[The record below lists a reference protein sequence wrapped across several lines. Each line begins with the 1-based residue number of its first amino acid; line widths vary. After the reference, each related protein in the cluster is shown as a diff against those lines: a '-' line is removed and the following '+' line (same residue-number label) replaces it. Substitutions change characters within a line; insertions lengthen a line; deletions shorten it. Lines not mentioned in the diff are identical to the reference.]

1 MNRET
6 LNNLVLQNPSS
17 GGKGG
22 GLYLFH
28 NTSEQC
34 SKITTEIYSTSFSSA
49 IKLLHKDLRTPIYN
63 IYGFVRFADEIVDTF
78 HNYHKQQL
86 LEEFKTETYN
96 ALERGISLNPVLH
109 SFQLTVNKY
118 QVDKK
123 LIEAFFKSM
132 EADLSKAQYD
142 AEGYAAYIYGS
153 AEVVGLMCLY
163 IFCEGDKTM
172 YQKLKPAAQSL
183 GAAFQKVNFLRDVKA
198 DYQELNRTYF
208 PNMDFKNFTPSM
220 KLQIEN
226 EIATDFINAYQGILN
241 LPVKAR
247 FGVYVA
253 YKYYLSLFKKIKKV
267 QPAKIMEQRIRIPN
281 YSKMFIL
288 AKAGIRTQFNI
299 L

>member
-1 MNRET
+1 MMH
-6 LNNLVLQNPSS
+6 
-17 GGKGG
+17 
-22 GLYLFH
+22 LFH
-28 NTSEQC
+28 NTSQQC
-34 SKITTEIYSTSFSSA
+34 SKITTEMYSTSFSSS
-49 IKLLHKDLRTPIYN
+49 IRLLHKDLHTPIYN

-78 HNYHKQQL
+78 HDFDKQL
-86 LEEFKTETYN
+86 LLNEFKTETYN
-96 ALERGISLNPVLH
+96 ALQRGISLNPVLH
-109 SFQLTVNKY
+109 SFQITVNEYGIEKN
-118 QVDKK
+118 

-132 EADLSKAQYD
+132 ELDLSKAQYD
-142 AEGYAAYIYGS
+142 ADGYAEYIYGS

-163 IFCEGDKTM
+163 VFCQGDKAM
-172 YQKLKPAAQSL
+172 YEKLRPSAQSL

-208 PNMDFKNFTPSM
+208 PGMDFMNFTPAM
-220 KLQIEN
+220 KQQIEN
-226 EIATDFINAYQGILN
+226 EIAGDFAKAYEGILQ

-267 QPAKIMEQRIRIPN
+267 EPAKIMEQRIRIPN
-281 YSKMFIL
+281 YSKAFIL